1 MVNGQW
7 WKFDYFTVAVVG
19 LLTNNRSWR
28 HAYPLL
34 KLYCLNA
41 SHVGQ
46 KTNMGFGW
54 LSDLVNGGL
63 VNGQWWMVR
72 TSCCFKTIMLIHPA
86 HYQFSVINYPFS
98 DALLNSHPSPPQPA
112 GLRNCNAAA
121 FASFWKFAAP
131 FSKYRLRRYRSKRG
145 GLCNYWW
152 KCENRLEIFFM
163 PLLVYW
169 PRTEVD
175 GMLTHC

>member
-34 KLYCLNA
+34 KLYCFNA

-46 KTNMGFGW
+46 KTNMGFRW
-54 LSDLVNGGL
+54 LSDLVNGRL
-63 VNGQWWMVR
+63 VNCQWGMVKIR
-72 TSCCFKTIMLIHPA
+72 PSCCFKTIILINPAHYQFSVFNFQLNWPA

-98 DALLNSHPSPPQPA
+98 DALLNSNPSPPQPA
-112 GLRNCNAAA
+112 YAVTGLNLDKGTGTQMDDVYVWCLI
-121 FASFWKFAAP
+121 FWCLIFLWTTIIP
-131 FSKYRLRRYRSKRG
+131 FLI
-145 GLCNYWW
+145 LCEFEW
-152 KCENRLEIFFM
+152 
-163 PLLVYW
+163 
-169 PRTEVD
+169 
-175 GMLTHC
+175 

>member
-1 MVNGQW
+1 
-7 WKFDYFTVAVVG
+7 
-19 LLTNNRSWR
+19 
-28 HAYPLL
+28 
-34 KLYCLNA
+34 
-41 SHVGQ
+41 
-46 KTNMGFGW
+46 
-54 LSDLVNGGL
+54 
-63 VNGQWWMVR
+63 MVR

-152 KCENRLEIFFM
+152 KCENRLEIFLM
-163 PLLVYW
+163 PLLVLLTNNRSWRHAY
-169 PRTEVD
+169 PLLKLYCLNASHVD
-175 GMLTHC
+175 QKTNMGLDDCLIWWMEAWWMVNCEWFGQLAVSKIVC